1 MTTTTTGRLRLPP
14 LPQAVE
20 PTEVVRTRAVGR
32 IRWILGTL
40 VVLLLVIAVRGVQ
53 LCLVPSERTLHAAA
67 VQRWDQVTLR
77 ARRGEILD
85 RHGRRLAT
93 SVATPNVVVDP
104 LRVMPSEIDS
114 LAATVAGIVGGDAAE
129 IAGKMRRDDSRYQR
143 VAVKVHPS
151 VAEAIDALDHPALW
165 VEREPRRY
173 YPEETLASQLIG
185 FVDAAGGG
193 REGIEASLD
202 THLRGGSVLLQ
213 RRRDRRG
220 LDVDDPSRIS
230 GLHVG
235 GDVHLTIDRT
245 IQRITER
252 ALEQIMIES
261 VPLAASA
268 VVVDVPTGDILALA
282 NVPSFNPNDLGEDA
296 TPRKNHVVQ
305 DAIEPGSVFKPFTIA
320 AVMEAGLVNPETT
333 IDCEGGTWMLGRTSI
348 KDDHPHGV
356 LTIREVLKYSS
367 NIASAKLALELGA
380 DQFFGV
386 LTRLGIAART
396 GIELPGERAGFLRDP
411 HTVKPIELA
420 TTAFGQGVTATPLQ
434 LAMAM
439 GALGN
444 DGVRMEPRLVVRVED
459 MDGVPEWVK
468 SPESA
473 GRVVSEKTADTVVD
487 MMVSVTETGGTA
499 TRAQVPGYRVAGKT
513 GTAEKVKDG
522 HYSDARI
529 GSFAGLVPAEDPRL
543 AIVITVDEPTQGSRY
558 GGIIAAPA
566 FAMIAG
572 EALRVLGVPPTEA
585 EPLAA
590 DGASGAGSGPR
601 AAGSGDREAE
611 AGSGPDALALTWGG
625 AGWTLPDLT
634 GRTMREVTASLAP
647 AGIALSMVGSGRVV
661 SQDPPPGAPVS
672 SATTVSIALH

>member
-1 MTTTTTGRLRLPP
+1 MTPTTTGRLRLPP

-20 PTEVVRTRAVGR
+20 PTEVVRSRAVGR
-32 IRWILGTL
+32 IRWILGIL
-40 VVLLLVIAVRGVQ
+40 VALLLVIAVRGVQ
-53 LCLVPSERTLHAAA
+53 LCLVPSESSLRAAA

-85 RHGRRLAT
+85 RLGRRLAT

-104 LRVMPSEIDS
+104 LRVLPSEIVT
-114 LAATVAGIVGGDAAE
+114 LAATVAGIVGGDARE
-129 IAGKMRRDDSRYQR
+129 IADKMRRDQSRYQR

-220 LDVDDPSRIS
+220 LDVDDPSRVA

-252 ALEQIMIES
+252 ALEEIMIDSE
-261 VPLAASA
+261 PLAASA

-282 NVPSFNPNDLGEDA
+282 NVPAFNPNDLGEDA
-296 TPRKNHVVQ
+296 APRKNHVVQ
-305 DAIEPGSVFKPFTIA
+305 DAIEPGSVFKPFTVA
-320 AVMEAGLVNPETT
+320 AVMEAGLVKPETT
-333 IDCEGGTWMLGRTSI
+333 IDCEHGTWMLGRTSI
-348 KDDHPHGV
+348 RDDHPHGV
-356 LTIREVLKYSS
+356 LTIREVLKFSS

-380 DQFFGV
+380 DEFFAV
-386 LTRLGIAART
+386 LSRFGFAART
-396 GIELPGERAGFLRDP
+396 GVELPGERTGFVRDP
-411 HTVKPIELA
+411 RTVKPIELA
-420 TTAFGQGVTATPLQ
+420 TTAFGQGVTTTPLQ
-434 LAMAM
+434 LALAM

-459 MDGVPEWVK
+459 MYGVPEWVR
-468 SPESA
+468 SPETG
-473 GRVVSEKTADTVVD
+473 GRVVSEKTADAVLE
-487 MMVSVTETGGTA
+487 MMESVTEPGGTG
-499 TRAQVPGYRVAGKT
+499 TRARVPGYRVAGKT

-522 HYSDARI
+522 KYGDARI

-543 AIVITVDEPTQGSRY
+543 AIVIMVDEPTTGSRY
-558 GGIIAAPA
+558 GGIVAAPA
-566 FAMIAG
+566 FATIAG
-572 EALRVLGVPPTEA
+572 EALRTLGVEPA
-585 EPLAA
+585 EPQTV
-590 DGASGAGSGPR
+590 ASSVVGSQR
-601 AAGSGDREAE
+601 SEVSGQTSAV
-611 AGSGPDALALTWGG
+611 ALTWEGS
-625 AGWTLPDLT
+625 AWTLPDLT
-634 GRTMREVTASLAP
+634 GRTMREVTTSLAP
-647 AGIALSMVGSGRVV
+647 AGIALNMVGSGRVV
-661 SQDPPPGAPVS
+661 SQDPPPGAPLPS
-672 SATTVSIALH
+672 GTTVSIALH